1 MDVSPR
7 PTFDNVSINNPY
19 TNLLRINDDVKKPQ
33 GVVQRGKEII
43 KTSKVEKGT

>member
-7 PTFDNVSINNPY
+7 PTFENPY
-19 TNLLRINDDVKKPQ
+19 SNTTTNLLRINDDVKKPQ

-43 KTSKVEKGT
+43 KTSKIEKGT